1 MKYLVTGLL
10 LLSTVPLQAQTW
22 KLNLETGATMS
33 RLLPTAGST
42 RQGGNVSYGYSRPGV
57 YIAPEVQLKITD
69 NLDAGFNYQYAQ
81 AIVSVQQHFHN
92 TSIRNYDGIDMHSF
106 SLGLNMHRPIFKSRA
121 KAGAFVKAGFS
132 YNQLTMMGSGG
143 SSGGADYSGSN
154 SSAPVYNSINRPTGF
169 EAMAGAWTPTTT
181 VGLSIGTNSKKWIAD
196 RLSFR
201 WSATMN
207 WKNTYDSYSYYDYA
221 VTSNNISESGRV
233 RYQGIPFVMQFGVNY
248 RIAGFGAKN

>member
-10 LLSTVPLQAQTW
+10 LLGTSQIQAQTW
-22 KLNLETGATMS
+22 KLNIETGTTLS
-33 RLLPTAGST
+33 RLNPSAGSSQ
-42 RQGGNVSYGYSRPGV
+42 RGGSLSYGYSRMGA

-81 AIVSVQQHFHN
+81 AIVGVQQKYPS

-106 SLGLNMHRPIFKSRA
+106 NLGLTAHRAIFKGRA
-121 KAGAFVKAGFS
+121 KAGAFVKGGFS
-132 YNQLTMMGSGG
+132 YNKITMVGAGG
-143 SSGGADYSGSN
+143 SSGGDYGAGVSNAPTYSG
-154 SSAPVYNSINRPTGF
+154 INRPSGF
-169 EAMAGAWTPTTT
+169 EAMSGAWTPTTT
-181 VGLSIGTNSKKWIAD
+181 VGLSIGTNSKRWIAD

-207 WKNTYDSYSYYDYA
+207 WVNTYDSYSYYDYS
-221 VTSNNISESGRV
+221 VSSNNISESGRV

-248 RIAGFGAKN
+248 RIAGFGGRG